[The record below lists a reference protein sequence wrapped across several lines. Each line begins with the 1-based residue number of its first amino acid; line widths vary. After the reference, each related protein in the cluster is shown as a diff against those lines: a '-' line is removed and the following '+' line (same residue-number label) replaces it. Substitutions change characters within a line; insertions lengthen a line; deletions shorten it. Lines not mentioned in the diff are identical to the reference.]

1 MGLSEHVVT
10 QPTSPTDGMP
20 VPATPAEDEQAHGGV
35 HDPNVHH
42 SPEQIKKEIR
52 VYLIVFAA
60 LAVLTGLTVYACYG
74 LQMPV
79 HIAIAIALV
88 IACTKGFLVAGFF
101 MHLLSEKKLIYSV
114 LGLTVFFFAVL
125 LWGPWHHFVDMIGH
139 K

>member
-1 MGLSEHVVT
+1 
-10 QPTSPTDGMP
+10 MP
-20 VPATPAEDEQAHGGV
+20 VATPAQDAHAHGGG
-35 HDPNVHH
+35 HDPKLHH

-60 LAVLTGLTVYACYG
+60 LGDLTGLTVWACYG
-74 LQMPV
+74 LKMPV

-114 LGLTVFFFAVL
+114 LG
-125 LWGPWHHFVDMIGH
+125 
-139 K
+139 

>member
-1 MGLSEHVVT
+1 MT
-10 QPTSPTDGMP
+10 
-20 VPATPAEDEQAHGGV
+20 EQAVAEHAAPEAHEHAGV
-35 HDPNVHH
+35 HDPNAHH
-42 SPEQIKKEIR
+42 SPEEIKKEIR
-52 VYLIVFAA
+52 VYLIVFGA

-74 LQMPV
+74 LKMPA

-88 IACTKGFLVAGFF
+88 IACAKGFLVAGFF
-101 MHLLSEKKLIYSV
+101 MHLLSEKKLIYSI

>member
-1 MGLSEHVVT
+1 MTEPLV
-10 QPTSPTDGMP
+10 QPTAPADGMP
-20 VPATPAEDEQAHGGV
+20 LPKSEVQDEHTHGGV
-35 HDPNVHH
+35 HDPNLHH

-52 VYLIVFAA
+52 VYLIVFGA
-60 LAVLTGLTVYACYG
+60 LAVLTAVTVYACYG
-74 LQMPV
+74 LKMPP
-79 HIAIAIALV
+79 HIAITIALI

-125 LWGPWHHFVDMIGH
+125 LWGPWNHFVDMIGH

>member
-1 MGLSEHVVT
+1 MT
-10 QPTSPTDGMP
+10 
-20 VPATPAEDEQAHGGV
+20 EQAVAEHAAPEAHEHAGV
-35 HDPNVHH
+35 HDPNAPH
-42 SPEQIKKEIR
+42 SPEEIKKEIR
-52 VYLIVFAA
+52 VYLIVFGA
-60 LAVLTGLTVYACYG
+60 LAVLTALTVYACYG
-74 LQMPV
+74 LKMPA

-101 MHLLSEKKLIYSV
+101 MHLLSEKKLIYSI